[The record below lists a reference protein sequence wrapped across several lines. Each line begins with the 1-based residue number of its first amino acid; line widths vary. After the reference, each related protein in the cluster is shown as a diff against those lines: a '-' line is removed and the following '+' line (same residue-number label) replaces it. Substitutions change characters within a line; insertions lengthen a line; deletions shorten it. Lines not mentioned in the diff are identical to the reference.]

1 MNDNLHLYE
10 DATVDAVT
18 DTSPTAV
25 ATVAAVRTSAT
36 GVSIGSTPTLA
47 PPRRT
52 RKAWHDMP
60 RERLLEAG
68 PGSLTDVELIALV
81 LGCGLPGQNVLELA
95 RALLSRFGSLR
106 AMLDATP
113 GDFGGIRGIGPAK
126 TAQLLAILETARRA
140 LAEKIRERPLI
151 DSPEAVEDYLRLLIG
166 TRPYEVFVSLFL
178 DARHRLIRSEESSRG
193 SLTRMAVYPREIVRR
208 TLALNAAG
216 LIVAHNHPSG
226 AVKPSASDRRLTRM
240 LRETLALIDVQ
251 LIDHLIVGAQ
261 ETFSFARAGLS

>member
-1 MNDNLHLYE
+1 
-10 DATVDAVT
+10 
-18 DTSPTAV
+18 
-25 ATVAAVRTSAT
+25 
-36 GVSIGSTPTLA
+36 
-47 PPRRT
+47 
-52 RKAWHDMP
+52 
-60 RERLLEAG
+60 
-68 PGSLTDVELIALV
+68 
-81 LGCGLPGQNVLELA
+81 
-95 RALLSRFGSLR
+95 
-106 AMLDATP
+106 
-113 GDFGGIRGIGPAK
+113 
-126 TAQLLAILETARRA
+126 
-140 LAEKIRERPLI
+140 
-151 DSPEAVEDYLRLLIG
+151 
-166 TRPYEVFVSLFL
+166 VFVSLFL